1 MLDGERGSCK
11 LFPLQ
16 NRNEPMKTHI
26 SSSQVDTAVFN
37 FPPSVPQIEVF
48 VLGSYMPLTKT
59 PPRMPRFLK
68 EKKILR

>member
-1 MLDGERGSCK
+1 
-11 LFPLQ
+11 
-16 NRNEPMKTHI
+16 MKTHI

-59 PPRMPRFLK
+59 PTRMPRFLK
-68 EKKILR
+68 EKNFLGLTLFDLQLPVKGYLWEF

>member
-1 MLDGERGSCK
+1 
-11 LFPLQ
+11 
-16 NRNEPMKTHI
+16 MKTHI

-68 EKKILR
+68 EKKFFEIINQGRQRLELV